1 LRGINNK
8 RDLSI
13 RLRATQMTPTEPRQS
28 IVESPGSHP
37 VSPDTAQR
45 ILAFSAAPDLKSRQ
59 ANLIRL
65 IHSIQ
70 QKDNLNPN
78 HTELANL
85 VEYLETDE
93 AAKTAFQLAFAQ
105 LLRELGSI
113 SLLAETGIPSDHAL
127 PTEFIV
133 RLVAKFLP
141 LARKES
147 DASRLLITLYSSKER
162 VQQFTDIPP
171 DLFARMIAVCS
182 PPGSIRGWSRQQSDL
197 RDALRLLATRISWLG
212 LKPEMRE
219 RSLAAG
225 ISSSPFYELLSCT
238 ENLLNSDPEEARA
251 NVLLW
256 QSVVRRCQAELVVVN
271 QHMETAGVSV
281 ELVFDLKKIGACFAR
296 MEALIAVLCP
306 ATPEEGTR
314 ATRDL
319 FELLM
324 AGRKSDQSLVALL
337 RENLSLVAR
346 KTVERTGRSGEHYI
360 AHNRSEYWQMWRAAI
375 GGGLLTVFTAAIKM
389 RIVEAQLPP
398 FVEGFASGTNYAVS
412 FVLLQIFGLV
422 LATKQPAATAATFAG
437 IVRDN
442 RGLERSSKIAYL
454 VSHITSTQLAAA
466 IGNVAAVS
474 VGAVLFEKL
483 WVVMFAHSYLPLES
497 ATYVYTTLHPFASLT
512 GLYAIITGIILWMA
526 ALAGGWCENFATYY
540 RITEAVA
547 QHPMGTRVPG
557 AMRRVANIFEHNLG
571 GWSTSVILGYL
582 LGFTPVLGHF
592 FGLPLDVRHVT
603 LSSGTLA
610 LAAARFGTA
619 SLGRAWFYSAVEGI
633 AVVFV
638 LNLGVSFTIAGMV
651 ALRAYDVSL
660 KEQLAILRF
669 LCREAIKSPLRFILP
684 PRRSAP
690 IQTKADESTAT

>member
-1 LRGINNK
+1 M
-8 RDLSI
+8 
-13 RLRATQMTPTEPRQS
+13 TQAEPTPS
-28 IVESPGSHP
+28 IVESPGSPP
-37 VSPDTAQR
+37 VSAEMLQR
-45 ILAFSAAPDLKSRQ
+45 IRTFSAGSDLKARQ
-59 ANLIRL
+59 KALIDL

-70 QKDNLNPN
+70 QKDQLNAN
-78 HTELANL
+78 HTELTNL

-93 AAKTAFQLAFAQ
+93 PERAGFQQAIGQ
-105 LLRELGSI
+105 LLKELGSI

-133 RLVAKFLP
+133 RVVAKFLP

-162 VQQFTDIPP
+162 VRQFTDIPSH
-171 DLFARMIAVCS
+171 LFARMIAVCS
-182 PPGSIRGWSRQQSDL
+182 PPDSGLGWRRQQSDL
-197 RDALRLLATRISWLG
+197 REALRLLAIRISWLG
-212 LKPEMRE
+212 LKPEMRD
-219 RSLAAG
+219 RSRAVG
-225 ISSSPFYELLSCT
+225 ISDSPFYELLSRT
-238 ENLLNSDPEEARA
+238 EELLKADPEETRA
-251 NVLLW
+251 NVPVW
-256 QSVVRRCQAELVVVN
+256 QSVVGRCREELAAVN
-271 QHMETAGVSV
+271 QHMESAGVSV
-281 ELVFDLKKIGACFAR
+281 ELVFDLKKIDACFAR
-296 MEALIAVLCP
+296 MEALVAVLCP
-306 ATPEEGTR
+306 ATEEEGIR
-314 ATRDL
+314 ATRHL

-324 AGRKSDQSLVALL
+324 AGRKSDRSLAALL

-398 FVEGFASGTNYAVS
+398 FIEGFASGTNYAIS

-442 RGLERSSKIAYL
+442 RGLERSTKIAYL

-483 WVVMFAHSYLPLES
+483 WVVMFAHSYLPAES
-497 ATYVYTTLHPFASLT
+497 ATYVYRTLHPFASLT
-512 GLYAIITGIILWMA
+512 GLYAIITGVILWMA

-547 QHPMGTRVPG
+547 QHPLGAHVPG
-557 AMRRVANIFEHNLG
+557 AMRRMANTLERNLG
-571 GWSTSVILGYL
+571 GWSTSIILGYL

-610 LAAARFGTA
+610 LAAARFGTE

-633 AVVFV
+633 ALVFV

-669 LCREAIKSPLRFILP
+669 LCREVIKSPLRFVLP

-690 IQTKADESTAT
+690 IQVKAD

>member
-1 LRGINNK
+1 M
-8 RDLSI
+8 
-13 RLRATQMTPTEPRQS
+13 TQTEPTQS
-28 IVESPGSHP
+28 VVESPGSRP
-37 VSPDTAQR
+37 VSPETLQR
-45 ILAFSAAPDLKSRQ
+45 ILSFSAASDLKSRQ
-59 ANLIRL
+59 KALIQL

-70 QKDNLNPN
+70 LKDSLNAN
-78 HTELANL
+78 HAQLTSL
-85 VEYLETDE
+85 VEYLENDE
-93 AAKTAFQLAFAQ
+93 PARATFQLAFAQ
-105 LLRELGSI
+105 LLKELGSL

-162 VQQFTDIPP
+162 VQQFLDIPP
-171 DLFARMIAVCS
+171 SLFERMIAICS
-182 PPGSIRGWSRQQSDL
+182 PPDSSFGWSRQQSDL
-197 RDALRLLATRISWLG
+197 REALRLLAIRISWLG
-212 LKPEMRE
+212 LKPEMRD

-225 ISSSPFYELLSCT
+225 ISDSPFYELLSRT
-238 ENLLNSDPEEARA
+238 EDLLKLDPEETRA
-251 NVLLW
+251 NVPAW
-256 QSVVRRCQAELVVVN
+256 QSMVGRCREELAAVN
-271 QHMETAGVSV
+271 QHMESAGVSV

-296 MEALIAVLCP
+296 MEALVAVLCP
-306 ATPEEGTR
+306 ATAEDGIR
-314 ATRDL
+314 ATRHL

-324 AGRKSDQSLVALL
+324 AGRKSDRSLAALL

-442 RGLERSSKIAYL
+442 RGLERSTKIAYL

-483 WVVMFAHSYLPLES
+483 WVVMFAHSYLPIES

-547 QHPMGTRVPG
+547 QHPMGARVPG
-557 AMRRVANIFEHNLG
+557 AMRRIANILEHNLG

-610 LAAARFGTA
+610 LAAARFGTE
-619 SLGRAWFYSAVEGI
+619 SLGRAWFYYAVEGI

-651 ALRAYDVSL
+651 ALRAYDVTL
-660 KEQLAILRF
+660 TEQLAILRF
-669 LCREAIKSPLRFILP
+669 LCSEVIKSPLRFVLP

-690 IQTKADESTAT
+690 IQVKAD